1 MFQALVRRTQTAR
14 IAATPGEKAMF
25 GKTIRDL
32 ALAMVCCALLPAAA
46 QAQAALSAQSAKPAK
61 AYYDVY
67 DAMIGGMDLAAMTD
81 TAADSIF
88 DGLVRNEPSFSA
100 LAKGKPQLRDRFR
113 TIARP
118 YLRIWLERSTTVR
131 RDQIAQNLST
141 KLTLAEAREIADF
154 YGSPLGQKILAA
166 ITRNLSLDATV
177 DTTIAGKNGF
187 SDSKARAT
195 DENQTMNKAMQ
206 QLLPTLTPE
215 EQGQI
220 LKYGRSKTFA
230 KLPLVSKAFDEIPQP
245 TIDEISTAEEREGFK
260 KELTGFFAEIMK
272 ER

>member
-1 MFQALVRRTQTAR
+1 
-14 IAATPGEKAMF
+14 MF

-32 ALAMVCCALLPAAA
+32 ALAMACCALLPAAA
-46 QAQAALSAQSAKPAK
+46 LAQAQVAQSAKPAK

-88 DGLVRNEPSFSA
+88 DGLVRNDPSFSA

-118 YLRIWLERSTTVR
+118 YLRVWLERSTTVR